1 VTYTAPLALALHWR
15 RQTVDLLP
23 KRYDLPKAIAD
34 IAVGH
39 IQKQRGLDSLAAIVL
54 LLAEYAAS

>member
-1 VTYTAPLALALHWR
+1 LALHWR